1 METKKYAS
9 YAEIERDLEILKLE
23 KEINYQKL
31 VLSFQKTKESITPQN
46 IVNGFL
52 SSYKEY
58 FSNSYVKIL
67 QSILP
72 YIIGW
77 FINKKRGN

>member
-46 IVNGFL
+46 IVGGLFY
-52 SSYKEY
+52 SYKDY
-58 FSNSYVKIL
+58 FSNSYPKIL
-67 QSILP
+67 QAILP
-72 YIIGW
+72 YIINW

>member
-31 VLSFQKTKESITPQN
+31 VLSFQRTKESITPQS
-46 IVNGFL
+46 IVSGVF

-58 FSNSYVKIL
+58 FSNSYPRIL

-72 YIIGW
+72 YIINW